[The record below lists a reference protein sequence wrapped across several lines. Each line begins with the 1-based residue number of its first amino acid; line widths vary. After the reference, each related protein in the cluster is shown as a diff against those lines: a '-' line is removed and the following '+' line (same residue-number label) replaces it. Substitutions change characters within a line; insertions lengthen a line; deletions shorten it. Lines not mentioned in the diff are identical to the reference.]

1 MNPINIDKKQKIFL
15 FFLLSVFSV
24 VKLSPLK
31 TISDL
36 SPEYL
41 SINGMYPWA
50 ILFLCFFF
58 LFAKRKE
65 LLPMSNSI
73 IFSMSGIIIF
83 LLSFFI
89 PANVPEFELFR
100 LLLAL
105 TGLAFLFFGEA
116 ASLPALLL
124 CIFGFGITFP
134 KLVDAY
140 IGIAYAQ
147 FSTKIAYNIG
157 SLFIPATQG
166 DAVISMIT
174 LSGERLLMLINVACS
189 GSASM
194 SVFLVIF
201 MLMSL
206 DLPLPGRKWIFLFFF
221 GIIGTFLQNIVRLVL
236 LMLVGYY
243 LGPCAIASGESFAGY
258 IIFPLWYALFAFV
271 YLRCAKRENKT
282 NARNVENRR
291 LIRDPQK

>member
-1 MNPINIDKKQKIFL
+1 MNLNTLNQKQKFFL
-15 FFLLSVFSV
+15 FLLISV
-24 VKLSPLK
+24 VSVLKLDILK
-31 TISDL
+31 TISGI

-41 SINGMYPWA
+41 TINGAYPWA
-50 ILFLCFFF
+50 ILFLCGFF

-65 LLPMSNSI
+65 LSPVSNSLNFSISGMI
-73 IFSMSGIIIF
+73 IY
-83 LLSFFI
+83 LLSFFLL
-89 PANVPEFELFR
+89 ANAPEFEIFR

-105 TGLAFLFFGEA
+105 TGFAFIFFGEA
-116 ASLPALLL
+116 ASLPAILL
-124 CIFGFGITFP
+124 CIYGFGISFP

-140 IGIAYAQ
+140 VGMSYAQ
-147 FSTKIAYNIG
+147 FSTKITYSIG
-157 SLFIPATQG
+157 SIFIPATQG

-174 LSGERLLMLINVACS
+174 LSGERLFMIINAACS

-206 DLPLPGRKWIFLFFF
+206 DLPLPGRKWAFLLFF

-243 LGPCAIASGESFAGY
+243 LGPSAIESWESFAGY
-258 IIFPLWYALFAFV
+258 ILFPLWYAIFAYV
-271 YLRCAKRENKT
+271 YLKAHGVKG
-282 NARNVENRR
+282 
-291 LIRDPQK
+291 